1 MITLKQGEY
10 LSDIKEFPEIPSNCI
25 LSKRIPG
32 CGATTL
38 ELETDRSSIILV
50 PNVPVI
56 ISKCKKEKK
65 KYPLLGVYEG
75 VNQSLIIEYL
85 RKNRIRKI
93 MTTPESFGK
102 VKNACEKCNINIYS
116 DFFLLEDECHQ
127 IIKDVD
133 YRPDIVMPMND
144 FFRFNRKALVSA
156 TPIGFSDPRF
166 EENHFEIIEVTAD
179 YDYRQD
185 ITVTHTYN
193 IAKAVG
199 EYLKSHN
206 ETVCF
211 FLNSV
216 VEIYSLIQ
224 HFNLDAAVYCAPKSR
239 SKLKNEYGFTNA
251 YTEWS
256 AETMKKYNFFT
267 GRFYTAFDLELP
279 YQPDLVMITDPYNA
293 EYTMLDIDTDC
304 IQICGRFRNG
314 INSATHIYRANP
326 EIVVKSREQME
337 WEISAHEF
345 AYTTIQTLYN
355 NADNKESRFAF
366 GAALETLP
374 FKDYLYPDFTK
385 NWFAVDN
392 KINEMLVQGKFQS
405 YLFIEDW
412 YKDCHFFNPTFTKCG
427 YDKDDEKMK
436 IIRAARSVKDKRKKM
451 VQLLS
456 EIEEPQSEYALD
468 FMNDMRK
475 IDPFIVE
482 AYEVLGKERI
492 EELKYNQRKMNE
504 EMILAQR
511 KGNKVVRLIKNYFQ
525 IGCRYSNE
533 AIVEELTRIFDLLH
547 IHPEKAIT
555 PKMINDYFQA
565 VNCWVGKK
573 KGYQLVSA
581 LV

>member
-1 MITLKQGEY
+1 MITLKESQY
-10 LSDIKEFPEIPSNCI
+10 LSDVMNKIPSNCI

-38 ELETDRSSIILV
+38 ELETERSSIIVV

-56 ISKCKKEKK
+56 VSKCN
-65 KYPLLGVYEG
+65 KYPNLLGVYEG
-75 VNQSLIIEYL
+75 VNQSQIIEYL

-93 MTTPESFGK
+93 MTTPESFCK
-102 VKNACEKCNINIYS
+102 VKSACEKCGINVYS

-127 IIKDVD
+127 LIKDVD
-133 YRPDIVMPMND
+133 YRIDIVMPMND
-144 FFRFNRKALVSA
+144 FFLFNRKALVSA

-166 EENHFEIIEVTAD
+166 EENRFEIIEITAD

-199 EYLKSHN
+199 QYLESHN

-211 FLNSV
+211 FVNSV
-216 VEIYSLIQ
+216 VEIYSIMNQFSLLE
-224 HFNLDAAVYCAPKSR
+224 NSAVYCAPKSR
-239 SKLKNEYGFTNA
+239 SKLKNEYDFTNA

-267 GRFYTAFDLELP
+267 GRFFTAFDLELP
-279 YQPDLVMITDPYNA
+279 YKPDLVMITDPYNA

-314 INSATHIYRANP
+314 INSATHIYRVNP
-326 EIVVKSREQME
+326 EIV
-337 WEISAHEF
+337 
-345 AYTTIQTLYN
+345 IQTKEEVLKDISNREYAYN
-355 NADNKESRFAF
+355 LIQTFYNSADHIEYRKAF
-366 GAALETLP
+366 GEILEIAQYR
-374 FKDYLYPDFTK
+374 KYLYPDFTK
-385 NWFAVDN
+385 NWFAIDN
-392 KINEMLVQGKFQS
+392 DINEVLVQNQYQS
-405 YLFIEDW
+405 HISITEW
-412 YKDCHFFNPTFTKCG
+412 YTDCHFFNPTFTKCG

-436 IIRAARSVKDKRKKM
+436 IIRAARSVKDKRRKI

-456 EIEEPQSEYALD
+456 EREEPQSEYALD
-468 FMNDMRK
+468 FINDMRK
-475 IDPFIVE
+475 IDPFIVD

-492 EELKYNQRKMNE
+492 EELKYNQKKMNE
-504 EMILAQR
+504 EMILTQR

>member
-1 MITLKQGEY
+1 MITLKESQY
-10 LSDIKEFPEIPSNCI
+10 LSDVMNKIPSNCI

-38 ELETDRSSIILV
+38 ELETERSSIIVV

-56 ISKCKKEKK
+56 VSKCN
-65 KYPLLGVYEG
+65 KYPNLLGVYEG
-75 VNQSLIIEYL
+75 VNQSQIIEYL

-93 MTTPESFGK
+93 MTTPESFCK
-102 VKNACEKCNINIYS
+102 VKSACEKCGINVYS

-127 IIKDVD
+127 LIKDVD
-133 YRPDIVMPMND
+133 YRIDIVMPMND
-144 FFRFNRKALVSA
+144 FFLFNRKALVSA

-166 EENHFEIIEVTAD
+166 EENRFEIIEITAD

-199 EYLKSHN
+199 QYLESHN

-211 FLNSV
+211 FVNSV
-216 VEIYSLIQ
+216 VEIYSIMNQFSLLE
-224 HFNLDAAVYCAPKSR
+224 NSAVYCAPKSR
-239 SKLKNEYGFTNA
+239 SKLKNEYDFTNA

-267 GRFYTAFDLELP
+267 GRFFTAFDLELP
-279 YQPDLVMITDPYNA
+279 YKPDLVMITDPYNA

-314 INSATHIYRANP
+314 INSATHIYRVNP
-326 EIVVKSREQME
+326 EIV
-337 WEISAHEF
+337 
-345 AYTTIQTLYN
+345 IQTKEEVLKDISNREYAYN
-355 NADNKESRFAF
+355 LIQTFYNSADHIEYRKAF
-366 GAALETLP
+366 GEILEIAQYR
-374 FKDYLYPDFTK
+374 KYLYPDFTK
-385 NWFAVDN
+385 NWFAIDN
-392 KINEMLVQGKFQS
+392 DINEVLVQNRYQS
-405 YLFIEDW
+405 DITEW
-412 YKDCHFFNPTFTKCG
+412 YNGCHFFNPTFTKCG

-436 IIRAARSVKDKRKKM
+436 IIRAARSVKDKRRKM

-475 IDPFIVE
+475 IDPFIVD

-492 EELKYNQRKMNE
+492 EELKYNQKKMNE
-504 EMILAQR
+504 EMILTQR

-533 AIVEELTRIFDLLH
+533 VIVEELTRIFDLLH

>member
-1 MITLKQGEY
+1 MITLKEGQY
-10 LSDIKEFPEIPSNCI
+10 LSDVMDKIPSNCI

-38 ELETDRSSIILV
+38 ELDTNRSSILVV

-56 ISKCKKEKK
+56 VSKCN
-65 KYPLLGVYEG
+65 KYDNLLGVYEG
-75 VNQSLIIEYL
+75 VNQSQIIEYL
-85 RKNRIRKI
+85 RENRIRKI
-93 MTTPESFGK
+93 MTTPESFSK
-102 VKNACEKCNINIYS
+102 VKSACEKCNINIYS
-116 DFFLLEDECHQ
+116 DFFLLMDECHQ
-127 IIKDVD
+127 LIKDVD
-133 YRPDIVMPMND
+133 YRIDIVMPMND

-185 ITVTHTYN
+185 ITVTRTYN

-199 EYLKSHN
+199 QYLENHN
-206 ETVCF
+206 GTICF

-216 VEIYSLIQ
+216 VEIYSLMN
-224 HFNLDAAVYCAPKSR
+224 HFDILKDSSVYCAPKSR
-239 SKLKNEYGFTNA
+239 NKLKSEYGFTNA

-279 YQPDLVMITDPYNA
+279 YQPDLVMITDSYNA
-293 EYTMLDIDTDC
+293 EHSMLDIDTDC

-314 INSATHIYRANP
+314 INSATHIYRVNP
-326 EIVVKSREQME
+326 EIVVQTKEEVLKDISNREY
-337 WEISAHEF
+337 
-345 AYTTIQTLYN
+345 AYNLIQTLYN
-355 NADNKESRFAF
+355 SAEYIEYRKAF
-366 GAALETLP
+366 GEILEIAQYR
-374 FKDYLYPDFTK
+374 KYLYPDFTK
-385 NWFAVDN
+385 NWFAIDN
-392 KINEMLVQGKFQS
+392 EINEVLVHNRYQS
-405 YLFIEDW
+405 DILITEW
-412 YKDCHFFNPTFTKCG
+412 YINCHFFNPTFSKCG
-427 YDKDDEKMK
+427 YDENDEKMK
-436 IIRAARSVKDKRKKM
+436 IIRASRSVKDKRRKM

-456 EIEEPQSEYALD
+456 EIEEPFSEYALD
-468 FMNDMRK
+468 FINDMRK
-475 IDPFIVE
+475 IDPFIVD
-482 AYEVLGKERI
+482 AWEVLGAERI

-547 IHPEKAIT
+547 IHPEKEIT
-555 PKMINDYFQA
+555 PKIIKDYFQA

-573 KGYQLVSA
+573 KGYQLVSE